1 MEQATPIQTNSLS
14 TSVISPPLRYCLYSR
29 KSTESDEL
37 QALSI
42 ESQIKEML
50 QIAEREGLNVV
61 EIREESHSAKAVGQR
76 PVFNQLVED
85 IKGGKFD
92 AILSWHAD
100 RLARNAGDLASLIDL
115 MDQKILKGIRTY
127 SQKFTNSPNEKFLF
141 MILGSQAK
149 LENDNKSVNVKR
161 GLRALVEKGLWISTA
176 PTGYLNEKRVGK
188 RGHVLVDPRRA
199 QIVKEM
205 FEKVAYQGWSGRKL
219 YIWLNGELKFKTRN
233 NKSLSLSNIYLILKN
248 SFYYGVFEYPKGGG
262 SWYTGKHKPLITKEL
277 FDKVQ
282 ERITRD
288 KIVRTENKEFAFTR
302 LLKCGHCGS
311 GISADEKF
319 RKLKDGSFNR
329 HVYYICAKSRDINCK
344 CKPTTEADLVNQLI
358 KLMDEI
364 NLDKVGIKEKIGKE
378 VERFHKFQQS
388 VLGINKPEVK
398 QKEVDIR
405 NYAKYILK
413 QGTIPEKRELL
424 SCLKSKLILKNKQIY
439 LEK

>member
-219 YIWLNGELKFKTRN
+219 YIWLNGELEFKTRN
-233 NKSLSLSNIYLILKN
+233 NKSL
-248 SFYYGVFEYPKGGG
+248 
-262 SWYTGKHKPLITKEL
+262 H
-277 FDKVQ
+277 
-282 ERITRD
+282 
-288 KIVRTENKEFAFTR
+288 RTAK
-302 LLKCGHCGS
+302 KC
-311 GISADEKF
+311 
-319 RKLKDGSFNR
+319 
-329 HVYYICAKSRDINCK
+329 
-344 CKPTTEADLVNQLI
+344 
-358 KLMDEI
+358 
-364 NLDKVGIKEKIGKE
+364 
-378 VERFHKFQQS
+378 
-388 VLGINKPEVK
+388 
-398 QKEVDIR
+398 
-405 NYAKYILK
+405 
-413 QGTIPEKRELL
+413 RELV
-424 SCLKSKLILKNKQIY
+424 
-439 LEK
+439 